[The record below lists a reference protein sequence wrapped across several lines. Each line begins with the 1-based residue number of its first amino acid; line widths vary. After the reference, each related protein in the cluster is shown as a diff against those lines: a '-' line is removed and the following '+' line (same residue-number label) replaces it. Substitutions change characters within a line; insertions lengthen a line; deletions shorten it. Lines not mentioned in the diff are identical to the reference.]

1 MTSSATPQT
10 GAHVFASL
18 REDAQ
23 QCEMPVWDAHAL
35 DELRAIGG
43 DELVKTVVRQSL
55 KDAEDR
61 IAELRQLSPEQPLSS
76 WHESVHGLH
85 GVVVSLGAVR
95 LSQIVAEALDLEKF
109 DRAQSYAVEFT
120 QQLSEVR
127 DILAVFLT

>member
-1 MTSSATPQT
+1 MTCSAIPQT
-10 GAHVFASL
+10 DADVFAST

-23 QCEMPVWDAHAL
+23 QSALPVWDEHAL

-61 IAELRQLSPEQPLSS
+61 ISELRQLKPGQPLSS

-95 LSQIVAEALDLEKF
+95 LSQIVAEALDLDKL
-109 DRAQSYAVEFT
+109 DQARSYVVEFA

-127 DILAVFLT
+127 YILSAFLT

>member
-10 GAHVFASL
+10 GADVIASI
-18 REDAQ
+18 RQDAQ
-23 QCEMPVWDAHAL
+23 QSDLPVWDEHAL

-61 IAELRQLSPEQPLSS
+61 LTELRQLKPGQPLSS

-109 DRAQSYAVEFT
+109 DPTRSYAVEFA
-120 QQLSEVR
+120 QQVSEVR
-127 DILAVFLT
+127 DILAAFLT

>member
-1 MTSSATPQT
+1 MTCSATPQT
-10 GAHVFASL
+10 GADAFAST

-23 QCEMPVWDAHAL
+23 QSVLPVWDEHAL

-61 IAELRQLSPEQPLSS
+61 IIQLGQLKPGQPLGL
-76 WHESVHGLH
+76 WNESVHGLH

-109 DRAQSYAVEFT
+109 DRARSHAVEFAR
-120 QQLSEVR
+120 QLSELR

>member
-1 MTSSATPQT
+1 MTSSAT
-10 GAHVFASL
+10 
-18 REDAQ
+18 Q
-23 QCEMPVWDAHAL
+23 QCGMPVWDAHAL

-61 IAELRQLSPEQPLSS
+61 ITELRQLSPEQPFSS

-95 LSQIVAEALDLEKF
+95 LSEIVAEALDLEKF
-109 DRAQSYAVEFT
+109 DRARSYAVEFA